1 MINLV
6 SFLILNN
13 SYTKYSKKDIDLG
26 NTPLDIYN
34 LCSGIREFFCLS
46 YSIRK
51 DNVLYIYFHSDLV
64 LIKLDGSKLR
74 FLGSDERSQAL
85 LLLKVLEK
93 SSTSSTEKWERSTPG
108 FYAMKLLNPLN
119 IIHFIEK
126 MSFER
131 IFLISQSTSTNLQN
145 DFNNKNF
152 TSQDFFII
160 RNGSEDKVVKGLF
173 ENLNSSTKIIQI
185 NFSEIKS
192 LENKI
197 LYINYLIDLE
207 NKIIS

>member
-1 MINLV
+1 MV

>member
-6 SFLILNN
+6 SFLIINN
-13 SYTKYSKKDIDLG
+13 SYTRYSKKDIDLG
-26 NTPLDIYN
+26 NTPLDIFK

-51 DNVLYIYFHSDLV
+51 DNVLYLYFHSDLV